1 MPFLPIGNTQTVIK
15 FLIGR
20 RRTCIALPNLFDYP
34 ITPVRFS
41 LDYISILKAETTHQ
55 KIKMA
60 TPIEPAPD
68 ATVPPPP
75 PVSTL
80 PKAEDLLVTGLE
92 QIKGY
97 EAFGKFSG
105 HMYAGLLPM
114 DNGNRTGKIMF
125 WLFEPTQQTFDNSM
139 VMWLNGGPGC
149 SSFNCGVLM
158 EICTSCITT
167 NPRHQSL
174 VMILTHTLSLLTPFI
189 DI

>member
-1 MPFLPIGNTQTVIK
+1 
-15 FLIGR
+15 
-20 RRTCIALPNLFDYP
+20 
-34 ITPVRFS
+34 
-41 LDYISILKAETTHQ
+41 
-55 KIKMA
+55 MA

-68 ATVPPPP
+68 AVPPPIP
-75 PVSTL
+75 PEEASL

-97 EAFGKFSG
+97 EAFGKFNG

-125 WLFEPTQQTFDNSM
+125 WLFEPVQQTFDNSM

-158 EICTSCITT
+158 EICTLY
-167 NPRHQSL
+167 SL
-174 VMILTHTLSLLTPFI
+174 TIVTIHSL
-189 DI
+189 